1 MNFHQQIKNNHYF
14 FKQIMAY
21 SPSYII
27 AQAVVALINGL
38 SPLIF
43 ILIPKL
49 IIDELILGQNF
60 NAVLYYITCLIS
72 LQLSTSILVEYIS
85 EKFINLKG
93 HLYAMHFLLEINKK
107 TVNLDMAQLDCAD
120 THQKIALAKD
130 IISKGIGMN
139 LINGFF
145 RWITSLVIILS
156 TATIVI
162 SADYRLIVVVLL
174 FSVLS
179 IYLNFR
185 NENWRMEQR
194 EHNIYLTRVLNYYIT
209 IMGDRNHAK
218 EMRVFGFVNWL
229 MDKYQSTLFSL
240 RERLKKLYSK
250 SLKIKTLQIISENLK
265 SNGIYLFLAWKTF
278 IGDITIGGFTQ
289 YFSATSRLSQAILDF
304 LGFFTTID
312 ISGKYIDSYR
322 QFMEMESTIS
332 STSCTDLIPDNET
345 LKIKLNNVSFSYP
358 NSEKLILDN
367 INYTFESGKV
377 YLIVGENGAGKT
389 TLINLLTRLYD
400 PVKGIFS

>member
-1 MNFHQQIKNNHYF
+1 
-14 FKQIMAY
+14 
-21 SPSYII
+21 
-27 AQAVVALINGL
+27 
-38 SPLIF
+38 
-43 ILIPKL
+43 
-49 IIDELILGQNF
+49 
-60 NAVLYYITCLIS
+60 
-72 LQLSTSILVEYIS
+72 
-85 EKFINLKG
+85 
-93 HLYAMHFLLEINKK
+93 
-107 TVNLDMAQLDCAD
+107 MAQLDCAD

-218 EMRVFGFVNWL
+218 EMRVFFGFVNWL

-250 SLKIKTLQIISENLK
+250 K
-265 SNGIYLFLAWKTF
+265 S
-278 IGDITIGGFTQ
+278 
-289 YFSATSRLSQAILDF
+289 
-304 LGFFTTID
+304 
-312 ISGKYIDSYR
+312 
-322 QFMEMESTIS
+322 
-332 STSCTDLIPDNET
+332 
-345 LKIKLNNVSFSYP
+345 
-358 NSEKLILDN
+358 
-367 INYTFESGKV
+367 
-377 YLIVGENGAGKT
+377 
-389 TLINLLTRLYD
+389 
-400 PVKGIFS
+400 